1 MASQTEGGRP
11 EGEAGALDSRHG
23 ALSLERPEAGSGGA
37 CQDVEQRTASGPLA
51 RQKGQERGLPRL
63 AVAEPWAC
71 RSGGRV
77 FYIRTSI
84 LPFEMRKEGGAK
96 RQDGNSIPTAF
107 SLHQDTPRYPALPPC
122 AMICPLWGLFIQ
134 VISSLASFP

>member
-23 ALSLERPEAGSGGA
+23 ALSLERPEAGSVGGPA
-37 CQDVEQRTASGPLA
+37 RMWSRGQLQAPLQG
-51 RQKGQERGLPRL
+51 RKEQERGLPRL

-71 RSGGRV
+71 RSGGGV

-84 LPFEMRKEGGAK
+84 LPLR
-96 RQDGNSIPTAF
+96 
-107 SLHQDTPRYPALPPC
+107 
-122 AMICPLWGLFIQ
+122 
-134 VISSLASFP
+134 